1 MSNGPSGRQ
10 NPSVLAEPMS
20 DRRPVDAPL
29 GSWSLAIAVLGGVA
43 VGALTLAGQR
53 LLPGASNQLANSG
66 AVWSAA
72 AFAAGRLLPVRTR
85 GAAVVGGLTL
95 IGAVVG
101 YYASTTVFLHDDVDA
116 ATMRAPLL
124 WIVIALVAGPVSG
137 FAGLLVRTDGRIW
150 IRAVAADLI
159 GAVFIGEAVY
169 QAAVNHGGAVA
180 VMLAVI
186 GILLPLVFARSRSD
200 RLHAV
205 IAFVPVSIV
214 GVGAVG
220 AVYAVVNAVLG

>member
-1 MSNGPSGRQ
+1 
-10 NPSVLAEPMS
+10 
-20 DRRPVDAPL
+20 
-29 GSWSLAIAVLGGVA
+29 
-43 VGALTLAGQR
+43 
-53 LLPGASNQLANSG
+53 
-66 AVWSAA
+66 
-72 AFAAGRLLPVRTR
+72 
-85 GAAVVGGLTL
+85 
-95 IGAVVG
+95 
-101 YYASTTVFLHDDVDA
+101 
-116 ATMRAPLL
+116 MRAPLL